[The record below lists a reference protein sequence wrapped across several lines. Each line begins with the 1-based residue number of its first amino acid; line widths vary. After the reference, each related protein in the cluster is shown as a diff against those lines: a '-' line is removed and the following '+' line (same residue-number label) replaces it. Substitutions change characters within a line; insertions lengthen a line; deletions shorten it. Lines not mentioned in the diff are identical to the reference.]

1 MANIQSITTCFDTDS
16 MLTGVN
22 QYELHNNQQ
31 NYDDSMDANYTGV
44 IPRNFQQNIMNES
57 NNSIPQRTQNPNDSI
72 YSELTGEYI
81 SKDKFKH
88 NNMQHFIKGQPKQNV
103 DINRAS
109 TAFEHFTGSSSV
121 YQKKKEVKCFQD
133 KLPQNIYGAKTFTET
148 IDPNQ
153 RYIPSQKQQNNLP
166 FDQIKVGPGLAKG
179 YTAKPS
185 GGFNQD
191 NSRDYIIPKSV
202 DELRVKTNPKQT
214 YQGRIIAGQKSTT
227 RGLSV
232 PPVKNK
238 PDRFYKNSPDRYLK
252 GSTVRAA
259 KLREKFHF
267 KPTNKQNQREHYG
280 VVGNHDMN
288 KTYKRGTYR
297 KTRRHNYSNPTPRNA
312 HAKEQWDSNQANSDY
327 NRKSYFNRP
336 NERDTTQNKPVV
348 NNLTS
353 LIKKLIVPVLDVM
366 KPSRKENFI
375 GNPRPSGNMAAD
387 MPSKP
392 TVYDPNDVAR
402 TTIKETNIHNERTG
416 NMGVYSKVQVR
427 DPDDVAKPT
436 IKETNIHNSE
446 PERNMAPQQPN
457 CIKVYDPEDI
467 PKTTMKEVTIDN
479 DHIGFVG
486 VPEVNEG
493 GYTTQR
499 YKAKNTNKQFTSDNQ
514 YIGSP
519 DGDVQSGPGRGYLTN
534 RYSAKN
540 TNKQFTSIH
549 EYKGTPGSKD
559 KSQMSYAD
567 KYNARL
573 NYNKE
578 KVLKGRKPTQNNV
591 KLSSGKD
598 TLSVQHK
605 KIESDIMNTREPAET
620 RVFQA
625 PPRHNKCGL
634 TVTRNKLPEQTNRER
649 IDSDLLTAFRQN
661 PYTQS
666 LSSAL

>member
-1 MANIQSITTCFDTDS
+1 MANLQSISTCYEQDN

-22 QYELHNNQQ
+22 QYELYNNQQ
-31 NYDDSMDANYTGV
+31 NYDESMDANHTGV
-44 IPRNFQQNIMNES
+44 IPRNFQQNILNNS
-57 NNSIPQRTQNPNDSI
+57 NNSIPQRTSNTNDAV

-88 NNMQHFIKGQPKQNV
+88 NNMQHYIKGQPKQNV
-103 DINRAS
+103 DINKAS

-121 YQKKKEVKCFQD
+121 HQRKKEVKSFQD
-133 KLPQNIYGAKTFTET
+133 KLPQNINGSRCFTEN
-148 IDPNQ
+148 IDHNQ
-153 RYIPSQKQQNNLP
+153 RYIPSNKQQSSLP
-166 FDQIKVGPGLAKG
+166 FEQIKVGPGLAKG
-179 YTAKPS
+179 YTSTPS
-185 GGFNQD
+185 GGYNQD
-191 NSRDYIIPKSV
+191 NSREYIIPKTV

-214 YQGRIIAGQKSTT
+214 YQGRVIAGQKSTT
-227 RGLSV
+227 RGLSAT
-232 PPVKNK
+232 PVKHK
-238 PDRFYKNSPDRYLK
+238 PDKFYKNNPDRYFK
-252 GSTVRAA
+252 GSTIRAQ
-259 KLREKFHF
+259 KLREKIYL
-267 KPTNKQNQREHYG
+267 KPTNKQNQREYYG
-280 VVGNHDMN
+280 GVGNADIN

-297 KTRRHNYSNPTPRNA
+297 KTRRNNYLNSTPRNA
-312 HAKEQWDSNQANSDY
+312 QAKEQWNGNQENSDY
-327 NRKSYFNRP
+327 NKKSYFNRP
-336 NERDTTQNKPVV
+336 NERDTTQNKPIV

-416 NMGVYSKVQVR
+416 NMGVYPKVQVR
-427 DPDDVAKPT
+427 DPDDVAKTT

-479 DHIGFVG
+479 DHIGYVG
-486 VPEVNEG
+486 VPEVTEG

-499 YKAKNTNKQFTSDNQ
+499 YNAKNTNKQFTSDNE
-514 YIGSP
+514 YIGTA
-519 DGDVQSGPGRGYLTN
+519 DGDVVSGPGRGYLTS

-540 TNKQFTSIH
+540 TNKQFTSLH
-549 EYKGTPGSKD
+549 EYKGTAGSKD

-573 NYNKE
+573 NHNKE

-591 KLSSGKD
+591 KLASGKD

-605 KIESDIMNTREPAET
+605 KIEADILNTREPSET

-634 TVTRNKLPEQTNRER
+634 TVTKNKLPEQTNRER
-649 IDSDLLTAFRQN
+649 IDTDLLSAFRSN
-661 PYTQS
+661 PYTHS

>member
-1 MANIQSITTCFDTDS
+1 MANIQSIATCFDRDS

-22 QYELHNNQQ
+22 KHELYNNQQ

-44 IPRNFQQNIMNES
+44 IPRNFPQNIINES
-57 NNSIPQRTQNPNDSI
+57 SNSIPQRTLNPNEGV

-103 DINRAS
+103 DVNRAS
-109 TAFEHFTGSSSV
+109 TSFEHFTGSSSV

-133 KLPQNIYGAKTFTET
+133 KLPQNIYGTKSFTQS

-153 RYIPSQKQQNNLP
+153 RYIPSQKQQNSLP

-179 YTAKPS
+179 YTSTPS
-185 GGFNQD
+185 GGYNQD

-227 RGLSV
+227 RGLSAV
-232 PPVKNK
+232 PVKHK
-238 PDRFYKNSPDRYLK
+238 PDKFYKNSPDRYFK
-252 GSTVRAA
+252 GSTIRAQ
-259 KLREKFHF
+259 KLREKVYL
-267 KPTNKQNQREHYG
+267 KPTNKQNQRQYYG
-280 VVGNHDMN
+280 VAGNQDVN

-297 KTRRHNYSNPTPRNA
+297 KTRRNNYLNSTPRNA
-312 HAKEQWDSNQANSDY
+312 HAKEQWDPNQKNSDY
-327 NRKSYFNRP
+327 NKQSYFNRP
-336 NERDTTQNKPVV
+336 NERDTTQNKPVM

-353 LIKKLIVPVLDVM
+353 LIKKLIVPILDVM

-375 GNPRPSGNMAAD
+375 GNANPAGYMAAD

-402 TTIKETNIHNERTG
+402 TTIKETNIHNDRTG
-416 NMGVYSKVQVR
+416 NMGVYPKVQVR
-427 DPDDVAKPT
+427 DPDDVAKTT

-467 PKTTMKEVTIDN
+467 PRTTMKEVTIDN

-499 YKAKNTNKQFTSDNQ
+499 YNAKNTNKQFTSDNE
-514 YIGSP
+514 YIGSA
-519 DGDVQSGPGRGYLTN
+519 DGDVQSGPGRGYLTS

-578 KVLKGRKPTQNNV
+578 KVLKGRNPTQNNV

-634 TVTRNKLPEQTNRER
+634 TVTKNKLPEQTNRER
-649 IDSDLLTAFRQN
+649 LDGDLLNAFRTN
-661 PYTQS
+661 PYTHS